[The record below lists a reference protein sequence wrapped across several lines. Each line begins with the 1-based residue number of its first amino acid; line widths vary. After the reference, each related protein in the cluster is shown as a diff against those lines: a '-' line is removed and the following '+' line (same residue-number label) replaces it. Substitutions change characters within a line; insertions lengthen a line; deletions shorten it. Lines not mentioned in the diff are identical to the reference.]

1 MKIVVGMT
9 GASGAIYGVRLL
21 ENLAK
26 HSVETH
32 LVVSQWARETL
43 KLETDVSLE
52 TLHGLASKI
61 YEESD
66 MAASISSG
74 SFYHDGMVV
83 IPCSMK
89 TLAGIRYGFSQNLIQ
104 RAADVT
110 LKEKR
115 KLVLVPRESPLS
127 SIHLENML
135 SLSQMG
141 VFIAPPSPS
150 FYHQPDS
157 ILDIVDFSAM
167 RILDILGIRE
177 ESTKRLGDANG

>member
-115 KLVLVPRESPLS
+115 KLVLVSRESPLS

-177 ESTKRLGDANG
+177 ESTKRWGDANG

>member
-21 ENLAK
+21 ESLAK
-26 HSVETH
+26 HSVEIH
-32 LVVSQWARETL
+32 LVISHWAKETL
-43 KLETDVSLE
+43 RLETDISLATLQGLVSRV
-52 TLHGLASKI
+52 

-66 MAASISSG
+66 LAAPISSG
-74 SFYHDGMVV
+74 SFHHDGMV
-83 IPCSMK
+83 IMPCSMK
-89 TLAGIRYGFSQNLIQ
+89 TLAGIRHGFSQNLIQ

-115 KLVLVPRESPLS
+115 KLILVPRESPLS

-141 VFIAPPSPS
+141 VFVAPPSPS
-150 FYHQPDS
+150 FYHKPNS
-157 ILDIVDFSAM
+157 ILDIVDFSVM
-167 RILDILGIRE
+167 RILDLLGIPM
-177 ESTKRLGDANG
+177 ESDKRWGDRND

>member
-21 ENLAK
+21 ESLAK

-32 LVVSQWARETL
+32 LVVSQWAKETL
-43 KLETDVSLE
+43 RLETDVSLE

-61 YEESD
+61 YEESGWGT
-66 MAASISSG
+66 SICSG
-74 SFYHDGMVV
+74 SFHHYGMVV

-177 ESTKRLGDANG
+177 ESTKRWGDANG

>member
-9 GASGAIYGVRLL
+9 GASGAICGVRLL
-21 ENLAK
+21 ARLVK
-26 HSVETH
+26 HYVETH
-32 LVVSQWARETL
+32 MVVSQWARETL

-74 SFYHDGMVV
+74 SFHHDGMVV
-83 IPCSMK
+83 VPCSMK
-89 TLAGIRYGFSQNLIQ
+89 TLAGIRHGFSQNLIQ

-157 ILDIVDFSAM
+157 ILDIVDFSVM

-177 ESTKRLGDANG
+177 ESAKRWGDANG

>member
-21 ENLAK
+21 ESLAK

-32 LVVSQWARETL
+32 LVLSQWAKETL
-43 KLETDVSLE
+43 RLETDISLS
-52 TLHGLASKI
+52 TLEGLTSKV

-66 MAASISSG
+66 LAAPISSG
-74 SFYHDGMVV
+74 SFYHDGMVI

-89 TLAGIRYGFSQNLIQ
+89 TLAGIRHGFSQNLIQ

-115 KLVLVPRESPLS
+115 KLILVPRESPLS

-135 SLSQMG
+135 NLSQIG

-150 FYHQPDS
+150 FYHKPNS
-157 ILDIVDFSAM
+157 ILDIVDFSVM

-177 ESTKRLGDANG
+177 KSTKRWGDEND

>member
-177 ESTKRLGDANG
+177 ESTKRWGDAND

>member
-21 ENLAK
+21 ESLAK

>member
-115 KLVLVPRESPLS
+115 KLVLAPRESSLS

-177 ESTKRLGDANG
+177 ENTKRWGDAND